1 MSSKPGSGRFIAATI
16 GAIRQH
22 GRAMLAAAP
31 WSLAVFT
38 LTLPFALMT
47 SRLYGLLDWL
57 ILVLALVCL
66 IAFARTTYAWHRV
79 ILLGE
84 TAQGATPRGGNS
96 EARHLVML
104 GGLTIAVM
112 ALARATGDLP
122 YVLYMLM
129 GGANEP
135 LFYGVLIALLVV
147 VWVPVLY
154 GLAVYGPC
162 MPRAVVTG
170 AYGFGAA
177 RAAMRYPRWP
187 LMLGFFVL
195 LVLAA
200 HATNDLLP
208 LMYDYV
214 GVQALQ
220 GVLGA
225 VACVAMTFVLTAM
238 IAVAY
243 RDSGLGAGGS
253 S

>member
-1 MSSKPGSGRFIAATI
+1 
-16 GAIRQH
+16 
-22 GRAMLAAAP
+22 MLAAAP

-38 LTLPFALMT
+38 LTLPFALVV
-47 SRLYGLLDWL
+47 SPLYGPRDWL
-57 ILVLALVCL
+57 ILALALVSL

-79 ILLGE
+79 VLLDGIARSAPPRRAGSQARHFLLLG
-84 TAQGATPRGGNS
+84 ALAIG
-96 EARHLVML
+96 
-104 GGLTIAVM
+104 VM
-112 ALARATGDLP
+112 ALARTTGDLP

-129 GGANEP
+129 GGGNEP

-177 RAAMRYPRWP
+177 RAALRYPRWP

-220 GVLGA
+220 GALGA